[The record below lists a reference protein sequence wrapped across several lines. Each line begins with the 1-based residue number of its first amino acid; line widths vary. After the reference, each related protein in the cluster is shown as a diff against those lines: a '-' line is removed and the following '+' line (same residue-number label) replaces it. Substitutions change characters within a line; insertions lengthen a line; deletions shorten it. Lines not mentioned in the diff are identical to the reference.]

1 MDDYIFLENAFIG
14 IDNPVLFQNPIF
26 FQLYAQPG
34 AIYYELCKKGDTKAL
49 IHFSPGKNDDTWRS
63 PAKGTFAGLSFSK
76 DIKYSELIRF
86 YKQVESSL
94 LIKGAKMLEVLPAPQ
109 SHDELAFAKQV
120 YLLKSLGFE
129 IKRCD
134 LNQSLLIDSR
144 NLIDRMS
151 YGNQKRLLKCEREG
165 LVARQLP
172 LSKLSLVYETL
183 AINRANKG
191 YKMSMSMSQLQK
203 IVDTFPKDIVL
214 FGCPDG
220 EHLASAAF
228 CLRLSSEVLYVF
240 YWGDR
245 PEYATFSP
253 VVSVADSIYRYGQ
266 TQGFK
271 LLDVGTSTID
281 VEPNIGLLE
290 FKRGLGFNESLKLVM
305 RKSL

>member
-1 MDDYIFLENAFIG
+1 MVG
-14 IDNPVLFQNPIF
+14 QNVP
-26 FQLYAQPG
+26 
-34 AIYYELCKKGDTKAL
+34 
-49 IHFSPGKNDDTWRS
+49 
-63 PAKGTFAGLSFSK
+63 
-76 DIKYSELIRF
+76 F
-86 YKQVESSL
+86 Y
-94 LIKGAKMLEVLPAPQ
+94 
-109 SHDELAFAKQV
+109 F
-120 YLLKSLGFE
+120 Y
-129 IKRCD
+129 D
-134 LNQSLLIDSR
+134 LNLKFNYIVNSKNRVFFSSYFGDDVLKANANGTDSTDAFGFSFR
-144 NLIDRMS
+144 LGNFTQTLRWS
-151 YGNQKRLLKCEREG
+151 HVFNQKLF
-165 LVARQLP
+165 
-172 LSKLSLVYETL
+172 SNLSLVFETL

-214 FGCPDG
+214 FGCPQG

-266 TQGFK
+266 AQGFK

-281 VEPNIGLLE
+281 IEPNIGLLE
-290 FKRGLGFNESLKLVM
+290 FKRSLGFNESLKLVM